1 LQSGEVLEE
10 VRFTSGAYSD
20 QLEGTL
26 APGEGQV
33 YILNLSAGQLMR
45 VNLQAPADATRLSIY
60 VPVPD
65 EETPYL
71 LADSQDSTWA
81 GELPQ
86 SGYYE
91 IVVINGADNP
101 ITYRLNV
108 AVDNVEN

>member
-1 LQSGEVLEE
+1 MRKFGS
-10 VRFTSGAYSD
+10 TSGAYSD

-33 YILNLSAGQLMR
+33 YILNLSAGQLMAG
-45 VNLQAPADATRLSIY
+45 VNLQAPADATRLLHFTCL
-60 VPVPD
+60 VPD